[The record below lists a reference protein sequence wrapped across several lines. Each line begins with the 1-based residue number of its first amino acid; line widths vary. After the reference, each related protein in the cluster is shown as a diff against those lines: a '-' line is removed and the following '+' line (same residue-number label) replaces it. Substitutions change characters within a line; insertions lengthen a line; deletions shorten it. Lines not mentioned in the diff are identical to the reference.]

1 MAIIDNYTPY
11 TWTDKELI
19 TATKLN
25 RIENTIAAI
34 NDGAINTIGD
44 STMNGSIYF
53 INQNEWNETPVIYA
67 LGQNGNLGL
76 GGTILYKHSDNSG
89 NPRYQWYF
97 RQQIPRGS
105 DTSVYEQ
112 YCFPTVDTTRTE
124 SATYTILTTKYS
136 GALSTNVSFS
146 AVEVPA
152 NTPTEIGTITVPSSN
167 KTQTYIL
174 VVSCWWGSVSDGN
187 NDNGSGMRRLG
198 ISVGTNFNN
207 DRTCTVSQPAC
218 SGIATDQQLTTIFQ
232 VTGNSSDIIWHI
244 NAKHSSTG
252 NTLYARAGYRLI
264 SIT

>member
-44 STMNGSIYF
+44 STMNGSFTF
-53 INQNEWNETPVIYA
+53 INQNEYNETPVIYA

-105 DTSVYEQ
+105 DSSVYEQ
-112 YCFPTVDTTRTE
+112 YCFPTVDTTRTQ
-124 SATYTILTTKYS
+124 SITYKILTTKTSGLRVHHDFSGSTIENGVVTSFGPWTVEESGIYLLIGTACFSANATGLRQIGLS
-136 GALSTNVSFS
+136 GASNSTNFDRYAVTRVN
-146 AVEVPA
+146 AVETA
-152 NTPTEIGTITVPSSN
+152 NTV
-167 KTQTYIL
+167 
-174 VVSCWWGSVSDGN
+174 
-187 NDNGSGMRRLG
+187 
-198 ISVGTNFNN
+198 
-207 DRTCTVSQPAC
+207 
-218 SGIATDQQLTTIFQ
+218 TTIE
-232 VTGNSSDIIWHI
+232 VTYVANLTAGDTIYLQLRQDSGSTLNVTYPGIQSLRII
-244 NAKHSSTG
+244 
-252 NTLYARAGYRLI
+252 
-264 SIT
+264 

>member
-34 NDGAINTIGD
+34 NDGAINTVGD
-44 STMNGSIYF
+44 STMNGSFTF
-53 INQNEWNETPVIYA
+53 INQNEYNETPVIYA

-76 GGTILYKHSDNSG
+76 GGTILYKHSDGSG

-124 SATYTILTTKYS
+124 SATYRILTTKTS
-136 GALSTNVSFS
+136 GLRVHHDFSNSTIADSTLTSFGPWTVEESGIYLLIGTACFS
-146 AVEVPA
+146 ANATGLRQIGISGSNSSPNFDRYAVIRVNAVETA
-152 NTPTEIGTITVPSSN
+152 NTV
-167 KTQTYIL
+167 
-174 VVSCWWGSVSDGN
+174 
-187 NDNGSGMRRLG
+187 
-198 ISVGTNFNN
+198 
-207 DRTCTVSQPAC
+207 
-218 SGIATDQQLTTIFQ
+218 TTIE
-232 VTGNSSDIIWHI
+232 VTYVANLTAGDTVYLQLRQDSGTTLNVTYPGIQSLRII
-244 NAKHSSTG
+244 
-252 NTLYARAGYRLI
+252 
-264 SIT
+264 